1 MLKREELNK
10 IDLKAVNDTQL
21 QRYDIYLCHSSRDTS
36 EVIQVKNYIESKESK
51 TVCALDMNSRLT
63 ANGGLDS
70 QTIEFIKEKLN
81 SSNELY
87 LLLSNNTTDSVWLS
101 WQIGYFESLKPKN
114 IKTFSVIEESKQE
127 VLSFKGKEFFGLY
140 PEYNMTEDD
149 IFNLQKDACIS
160 NLIL

>member
-1 MLKREELNK
+1 MNK
-10 IDLKAVNDTQL
+10 FLIPFLITFFSGISTVIGSL
-21 QRYDIYLCHSSRDTS
+21 FIY
-36 EVIQVKNYIESKESK
+36 
-51 TVCALDMNSRLT
+51 
-63 ANGGLDS
+63 
-70 QTIEFIKEKLN
+70 
-81 SSNELY
+81 
-87 LLLSNNTTDSVWLS
+87 
-101 WQIGYFESLKPKN
+101 LKPKN